1 MKNNLENIEINM
13 KKSLKDIYSE
23 IFCRIK
29 EQYIIVFL
37 CGGASTKSKRSLRDK
52 IRLLLENEKKRNSWK
67 LPIKVFYPE
76 DLLID
81 VLNKTRDADL
91 LSYEQFLLII
101 HRL

>member
-52 IRLLLENEKKRNSWK
+52 IRLLLENEKKGILGN
-67 LPIKVFYPE
+67 Y
-76 DLLID
+76 LLKYFIR
-81 VLNKTRDADL
+81 KI
-91 LSYEQFLLII
+91 Y
-101 HRL
+101 